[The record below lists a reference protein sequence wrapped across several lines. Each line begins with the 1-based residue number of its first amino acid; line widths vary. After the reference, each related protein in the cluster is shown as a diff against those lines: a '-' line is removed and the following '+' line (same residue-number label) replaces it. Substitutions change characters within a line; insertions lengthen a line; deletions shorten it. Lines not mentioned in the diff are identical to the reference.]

1 MAIWKLNYSPTSFI
15 NVETPE
21 EDLSE
26 LEASHIL
33 ESVLGGEEPLKTS
46 YKDTQGYWL
55 ESDEDNIYRF
65 FDNDDLKKAT
75 VTAQKRPPL
84 PTSKKLPEEE
94 VEEVEEDK
102 PKPIPIK
109 KDPFLV
115 NKSIFNKERLFQ

>member
-75 VTAQKRPPL
+75 VYKRIAKMKKEGVIPDGQESADGTAR
-84 PTSKKLPEEE
+84 
-94 VEEVEEDK
+94 D
-102 PKPIPIK
+102 
-109 KDPFLV
+109 
-115 NKSIFNKERLFQ
+115 NY